1 MAILLGIFIAIVN
14 IVNFIVDTTDSVLK
28 QLHRLYQQE
37 SNDTPMKLQFQVL
50 FPQDSEAK
58 KRSEAIDR
66 ALEEDYRI
74 RKQQYNVLP
83 LGQFSMGEV
92 VKQLKNDNEKGLT
105 RDELVDYRYN
115 IHQCVLAH
123 IKALMEFMDTS
134 DIRTDSY
141 IIDYY
146 RYLRDYVGKLDRD
159 VILDENVGKAIEVLW
174 QDHLIAEAF
183 RSSAAEPSAL
193 KSAQQ

>member
-1 MAILLGIFIAIVN
+1 MVILLGIFIAIIN
-14 IVNFIVDTTDSVLK
+14 IVNAIVDIIGSMLK
-28 QLHRLYQQE
+28 QLHSLYQQE
-37 SNDTPMKLQFQVL
+37 NNDTPMKLQFQVL
-50 FPQDSEAK
+50 FPQDAEAK
-58 KRSEAIDR
+58 NRSEAIDR

-83 LGQFSMGEV
+83 LGQFSMEEV

-123 IKALMEFMDTS
+123 LKALIGSMDMS
-134 DIRTDSY
+134 NIQIDSY

-174 QDHLIAEAF
+174 QDHSIAEAF
-183 RSSAAEPSAL
+183 RSTAAEPSAL
-193 KSAQQ
+193 ESAQQ